1 MDCLEYL
8 QLLRERICYPIPIM
22 LSYWDNF
29 GFLVKEYL
37 QQLLK
42 RNMKENDR
50 VKTSGG
56 STNVNKQSDVDNS
69 SNMKFEQCSFQDL
82 AWLELHDRDMR
93 FKVPKHVATLAL
105 GEIYCNSICP
115 RGFVNTFAT

>member
-1 MDCLEYL
+1 
-8 QLLRERICYPIPIM
+8 M

-56 STNVNKQSDVDNS
+56 STNVNK
-69 SNMKFEQCSFQDL
+69 
-82 AWLELHDRDMR
+82 
-93 FKVPKHVATLAL
+93 
-105 GEIYCNSICP
+105 
-115 RGFVNTFAT
+115 